1 MTLDTL
7 ETLMGASVVLLLGRQ
22 ILART
27 PILRTYSIPEPVIG
41 GLLVAF
47 LVFALRAVLQI
58 DVRFDTTLQTPLM
71 LTFFATIGLN
81 ADLAGLKAGGRSLI
95 VFLGAVVGLLVM
107 QDALGLV
114 LAWAL
119 GQERLLG
126 LLGASVT
133 LSGGHGTGAAWAKVF
148 AERHGLASA
157 TEIAIACATFG
168 LILGG
173 LIGGPVARFLITRYS
188 LVHNPESDAAGM
200 SGFEQ
205 PKAVRPIT
213 ANAVIETIA
222 LIAICLAVGSA
233 FASWLAGTAFE
244 LPAFVCVLFVGVVL
258 CNGLAVAGWYQ
269 VFEDEVSLLGNVSLG
284 LFLAIALM
292 SLRLGD
298 LASLRCRSSPSW
310 WYRRSPWP
318 PTQFSSHSGSWGATT
333 TPRCWP
339 PDIVVSASGQ
349 RRRRSPTC
357 RPSRRD
363 SAPRIWLFW
372 WCRWWEHSLST
383 LRMRSSS
390 SCSCCCPFTDKGS
403 PSGELLQ
410 CTQDT

>member
-1 MTLDTL
+1 MNLDTL
-7 ETLMGASVVLLLGRQ
+7 ETLMGASLVLLLGRQ

-27 PILRTYSIPEPVIG
+27 AILRTYSIPEPVVG
-41 GLLVAF
+41 GLLVA
-47 LVFALRAVLQI
+47 LLAFALRAFFQI

-95 VFLGAVVGLLVM
+95 VFLGVVVGLLVM

-173 LIGGPVARFLITRYS
+173 VIGGPVARFLITRHS
-188 LVHNPESDAAGM
+188 LVPNPESDAAGT

-205 PKAVRPIT
+205 PKANRPIT

-222 LIAICLAVGSA
+222 LIAVCLAVGSA
-233 FASWLAGTAFE
+233 LASWLAGTAFE

-258 CNGLAVAGWYQ
+258 RNGLAVPGWYQ

-298 LASLRCRSSPSW
+298 LASLALPLFAILVVQAIAMAVYAIFVTFRVMGRNYDAAVLAAGHCG
-310 WYRRSPWP
+310 
-318 PTQFSSHSGSWGATT
+318 FGLGATPT
-333 TPRCWP
+333 AIANMQ
-339 PDIVVSASGQ
+339 DITERFGPSHLAFLVVPMVGAFFI
-349 RRRRSPTC
+349 
-357 RPSRRD
+357 D
-363 SAPRIWLFW
+363 IANAIVIKLF
-372 WCRWWEHSLST
+372 
-383 LRMRSSS
+383 
-390 SCSCCCPFTDKGS
+390 
-403 PSGELLQ
+403 LLLPIYG
-410 CTQDT
+410 

>member
-1 MTLDTL
+1 VNLDTL
-7 ETLMGASVVLLLGRQ
+7 ETLMGASLVLLLGRM
-22 ILART
+22 ILVRT
-27 PILRTYSIPEPVIG
+27 AILRTYSIPEPVVG
-41 GLLVAF
+41 GLLIAF
-47 LVFALRAVLQI
+47 LAFALRTFLQI

-126 LLGASVT
+126 LLGASIT

-173 LIGGPVARFLITRYS
+173 LIGGPVARFLITRHS
-188 LVHNPESDAAGM
+188 LVPNPESAAAGAN
-200 SGFEQ
+200 GFEQ

-222 LIAICLAVGSA
+222 LIAVCLAVGSTI
-233 FASWLAGTAFE
+233 ASWLAGTAFE
-244 LPAFVCVLFVGVVL
+244 LPAFVCVLFIGVVL
-258 CNGLAVAGWYQ
+258 RNGLAVRGWYQ

-298 LASLRCRSSPSW
+298 LASLALPLFAILIVQAIAMAAYAIFVTFRVMGRNYDAAVLAAGHCG
-310 WYRRSPWP
+310 
-318 PTQFSSHSGSWGATT
+318 FGLGATPT
-333 TPRCWP
+333 AIANMQALTERFGPSHLAFLVVP
-339 PDIVVSASGQ
+339 MVGAFFIDIANAIV
-349 RRRRSPTC
+349 
-357 RPSRRD
+357 
-363 SAPRIWLFW
+363 IKLF
-372 WCRWWEHSLST
+372 
-383 LRMRSSS
+383 
-390 SCSCCCPFTDKGS
+390 
-403 PSGELLQ
+403 LLLPIYG
-410 CTQDT
+410 

>member
-1 MTLDTL
+1 MNLDTL
-7 ETLMGASVVLLLGRQ
+7 ETLMGASLVLLLGRQ

-27 PILRTYSIPEPVIG
+27 AILRTYSIPEPVVG
-41 GLLVAF
+41 GLLVA
-47 LVFALRAVLQI
+47 LLAFALRAFFQI

-95 VFLGAVVGLLVM
+95 VFLGVVVGLLVM

-133 LSGGHGTGAAWAKVF
+133 LSGGHGTGAAWARVF

-188 LVHNPESDAAGM
+188 LVPNPESDAVGT

-205 PKAVRPIT
+205 PKANRPIT

-222 LIAICLAVGSA
+222 LIAVCLAVGSA
-233 FASWLAGTAFE
+233 LASWLAGTAFE
-244 LPAFVCVLFVGVVL
+244 LPAFVCVLFVGVVQI
-258 CNGLAVAGWYQ
+258 G
-269 VFEDEVSLLGNVSLG
+269 
-284 LFLAIALM
+284 
-292 SLRLGD
+292 R
-298 LASLRCRSSPSW
+298 ASCRE
-310 WYRRSPWP
+310 R
-318 PTQFSSHSGSWGATT
+318 
-333 TPRCWP
+333 
-339 PDIVVSASGQ
+339 V
-349 RRRRSPTC
+349 
-357 RPSRRD
+357 
-363 SAPRIWLFW
+363 
-372 WCRWWEHSLST
+372 
-383 LRMRSSS
+383 
-390 SCSCCCPFTDKGS
+390 
-403 PSGELLQ
+403 
-410 CTQDT
+410 